1 MSKDDNKIV
10 HLHAA
15 RQVRALKIPDGMFGP
30 SLMRL
35 IEDGCILRTLA
46 QDPTRQSFRRE
57 RLQTLLNREDL

>member
-1 MSKDDNKIV
+1 MGKDDNKIV

-15 RQVRALKIPDGMFGP
+15 RQVRALKLPGGTLGP
-30 SLMRL
+30 HLMRL

-57 RLQTLLNREDL
+57 RLQTLLNRGDL